1 MIPLKENMIP
11 GQTKKRLPRC
21 CPVVPSLPTCILS
34 IKVTCTSMLFSW
46 CSWRV
51 RSNNSGFRSPE
62 RLCILYYIMKLL
74 DWCSVFILSWIWKKT
89 FWRSKQNQNIFEH
102 STVNF
107 ICRLFMY
114 NYIYTRYVLA
124 LIFLVLLGK
133 SELETLSCFLFNKPV
148 SGDSSKFSH
157 HPI

>member
-1 MIPLKENMIP
+1 MIP

-102 STVNF
+102 STVN
-107 ICRLFMY
+107 LFAGCLCIIIYIRGMY
-114 NYIYTRYVLA
+114 WPWFFWCYWENLNWKRFRVFFLTTCFRGFLE
-124 LIFLVLLGK
+124 IFA
-133 SELETLSCFLFNKPV
+133 
-148 SGDSSKFSH
+148 SSNLR
-157 HPI
+157 HPEESL